1 MMQSFPSHPSKILT
15 DQSPAGHRS
24 LSTTMPT
31 TTSTPVGLAQTVAR
45 PAPRRST
52 RASAAKLY
60 DVPVSNNGARVRI
73 ALYAKGLV
81 PDRVEIVSPSELGGI
96 KSEEYMALQPK
107 GQMPLLVTE
116 SGLPIW
122 ESEVILGYVL
132 DKYDGEG
139 PSFTL
144 DTAEERALSTLSTK
158 VFDTFIQPV
167 QGCMYRKSPSAEQRA
182 AELKV
187 IDENLHILESLCSAD
202 GPYFVGGRPCKVR
215 LFFPSFRSEI
225 AFLTDLSLFRRQQK
239 DRHEP
244 VSFLRLL

>member
-1 MMQSFPSHPSKILT
+1 M
-15 DQSPAGHRS
+15 
-24 LSTTMPT
+24 
-31 TTSTPVGLAQTVAR
+31 
-45 PAPRRST
+45 
-52 RASAAKLY
+52 
-60 DVPVSNNGARVRI
+60 
-73 ALYAKGLV
+73 
-81 PDRVEIVSPSELGGI
+81 SPSELGGI